1 MQRHSEA
8 VWSVKLVC
16 FILSPV
22 APWSSFMSSTSIS
35 SRTSSQQPAG
45 PNGELSHQQILVI
58 VGGLMAGML
67 LSALDQS
74 IVGTALPR
82 IVSDLGGLNHL
93 SWVVTAYLLTS
104 TAATPL
110 WGKISD
116 LYGRR
121 LIFQMT
127 IVIFL
132 IGSALCGLAQN
143 MPQLIAFRAFQG
155 IGGGGLM
162 AIAFAIIGD
171 VIPPRERGR
180 YQGYF
185 FAVFGLSSV
194 AGPLL
199 GGWITD
205 TFDWR
210 WIFYINLPIGAV
222 ALVVTSIA
230 LKMPVVRRDHKI
242 DYVGAAMIV
251 AGVTS
256 LLLYLNWA
264 GEKYGWL
271 SSASLW
277 LVGLAILFTVLFI
290 LVEFR
295 AEEPIIPMHLFRNP
309 IFAVGNTYS
318 FLIGFAMF
326 GGLIYLPLYFQT
338 VQGMSPTRSGLAM
351 LPMVLGLFTMSITA
365 GQLISRTGKYKI
377 YPIIGSVILILGFY
391 LLHTIHYNTA
401 YWQIAIYAVVLGA
414 GVGLSMST
422 VVTPI
427 QNSVAMQDMGSAT
440 STNTFLRSLGGAIG
454 AALFGAILT
463 SQLGHYLTQ
472 EFAGTAAGAG
482 TKIDANSVQAIRTLP
497 EPIKTQV
504 LIAYTHAVTDIFL
517 YAIPI
522 MVLSFVVIIFFKEI
536 PLRATQIVAQPEGDP
551 ENSQTSEPV
560 FAGH

>member
-1 MQRHSEA
+1 
-8 VWSVKLVC
+8 
-16 FILSPV
+16 
-22 APWSSFMSSTSIS
+22 
-35 SRTSSQQPAG
+35 
-45 PNGELSHQQILVI
+45 
-58 VGGLMAGML
+58 MAGML